1 MDFTLSTKVVQLQKR
16 VSDFMNQH
24 VYPIE
29 KRVEDEMNVPSKE
42 HTEPEILKEVRK
54 RAKAEGLWNLFMP
67 DEHYGKGLNVADYA
81 PLCELMGRSFIGAR
95 AFNCMAPDTG
105 NMEILADFATPEQK
119 KRWLEPCLEG
129 TMRTCYSMTEPET
142 SGSDPTQLA
151 TRAVREGDYYVI
163 NGHKWFTSG
172 AIGASFAI
180 AMVVTDPKAEAHRRA
195 SQIIVP
201 TDTPGF
207 NLVRAVPVM
216 GHAGGGGHCEII
228 YKDCRVPVTSLLG
241 EEGGGFAIAQARLG
255 PGRIHHCMR
264 TIGVAERAL
273 ELMCKRAATR
283 FTHGSVLA
291 DKANVQ
297 QWIADSRIEID
308 ATRLMVMHAA
318 WKIDTVGKREARQ
331 EIAEIKVQAA
341 NMVMH
346 VLDRAIQLHGA
357 LGVSDDTPI
366 ARFWRE
372 NRAMRIVDGPDEVH
386 RMQISRR
393 EVRRWKQ

>member
-1 MDFTLSTKVVQLQKR
+1 MDFTLSPKVVQLQKR

-29 KRVEDEMNVPSKE
+29 KRVEDEMNVHGKE

-54 RAKAEGLWNLFMP
+54 RAKAQGLWNLFMP
-67 DEHYGKGLNVADYA
+67 DEHYGKGLNVAEYA
-81 PLCELMGRSFIGAR
+81 PLGELMGRSFIGAR
-95 AFNCMAPDTG
+95 SFNCMAPDTG

-129 TMRTCYSMTEPET
+129 TMRTCYSMTGPET
-142 SGSDPTQLA
+142 SGSHPTQLA
-151 TRAVREGDYYVI
+151 PRAVREGDYYVI

-216 GHAGGGGHCEII
+216 GHAGGGGHCEVI

-264 TIGVAERAL
+264 AIGMAEPAFDLMCRRAL
-273 ELMCKRAATR
+273 DRVAFGKP
-283 FTHGSVLA
+283 LA
-291 DKANVQ
+291 EQGVIQD
-297 QWIADSRIEID
+297 WIAQSRMEIEQARLLVLKTAWLMDTLGKD
-308 ATRLMVMHAA
+308 A
-318 WKIDTVGKREARQ
+318 ARV
-331 EIAEIKVQAA
+331 EVSAIKVAA
-341 NMVMH
+341 PRVATK
-346 VLDRAIQLHGA
+346 VIDRAIQVHGA
-357 LGVSDDTPI
+357 
-366 ARFWRE
+366 A
-372 NRAMRIVDGPDEVH
+372 
-386 RMQISRR
+386 
-393 EVRRWKQ
+393 